1 MKKKP
6 PPLYRKKKLPGVTT
20 RDYIG
25 GMKAKKTPI
34 LRDEEEE
41 SSPSVVREIAPLIG
55 VGATISVRAAKA
67 HLSALLDLVSA
78 GREVTITSDGKPK
91 ARLVPMQHASQR
103 KVFLGSTEHLKTM
116 PPWKGGPTADEIVR
130 EDRDGRG
137 W

>member
-6 PPLYRKKKLPGVTT
+6 TPLYRKKKLPSVTT

-25 GMKAKKTPI
+25 GMKTKPTSM
-34 LRDEEEE
+34 LGGDTT
-41 SSPSVVREIAPLIG
+41 SSVVREIAPLPG
-55 VGATISVRAAKA
+55 VGASISVRAAKA
-67 HLSALLDLVSA
+67 HLSALLDLVST

-91 ARLVPMQHASQR
+91 ARLVPMQHVSQR